1 MDQINIPAIVDVL
14 ANDVWSDA
22 DIDNRVRSIVAGYV
36 SVERQDE
43 LRTIMLGHIAQMRA
57 ATASEMGE
65 IILVKTVTEAAA
77 DAGRQARAD
86 MALLSQAMA
95 YEAAQA
101 RLSRPLF
108 DGPATVMQSAG
119 LDATPVEV
127 PNPAMEADTAERAA
141 AQAAIDGATQAVL
154 DLLVLRHPAPVAEQP
169 ADSSPEVLP

>member
-22 DIDNRVRSIVAGYV
+22 DIDNRVRSIVSSRV

-57 ATASEMGE
+57 ATPSELGE
-65 IILVKTVTEAAA
+65 IMLVKSVTEAAA

-86 MALLSQAMA
+86 MALLRQVLA

-101 RLSRPLF
+101 RLAQPEVKE
-108 DGPATVMQSAG
+108 PATVLIPGAG
-119 LDATPVEV
+119 DADPVEV
-127 PNPAMEADTAERAA
+127 PNPAIEADAAERQA
-141 AQAAIDGATQAVL
+141 AQAVIVGAGQDVTDLLALRHPVAELAAIDGQ
-154 DLLVLRHPAPVAEQP
+154 EG
-169 ADSSPEVLP
+169 

>member
-1 MDQINIPAIVDVL
+1 MTTISIPRFINLL

-22 DIDNRVRSIVAGYV
+22 DIDNRVRSIVAGVV

-101 RLSRPLF
+101 RLARPPF

-119 LDATPVEV
+119 LDANQVEV
-127 PNPAMEADTAERAA
+127 PNPAIQADTAERAA
-141 AQAAIDGATQAVL
+141 AQAVIDGAPQAVL
-154 DLLVLRHPAPVAEQP
+154 DLLALRHPAPIAEQP
-169 ADSSPEVLP
+169 ADPMPEVLP